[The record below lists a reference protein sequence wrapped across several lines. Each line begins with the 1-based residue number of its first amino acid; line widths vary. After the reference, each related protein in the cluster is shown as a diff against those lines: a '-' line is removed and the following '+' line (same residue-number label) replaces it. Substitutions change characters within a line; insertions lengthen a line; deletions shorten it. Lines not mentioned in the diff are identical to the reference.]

1 MVLFRKPP
9 KANKSHMLAAKP
21 VRSPEAK
28 EETVSATAWRLTVP
42 LRPRKWAK
50 LVLRVPRE
58 LTRTFELDELGKFV
72 WDACDGKTSVRQI
85 IRKLAKRYNLNE
97 REAEVSTVAFLQTL
111 TKRGLI
117 GIALKKNEPQMNTDN
132 HG

>member
-1 MVLFRKPP
+1 MLFRNTP
-9 KANKSHMLAAKP
+9 KVTKSDMLSAKP
-21 VRSPEAK
+21 VRSPDAK

-42 LRPRKWAK
+42 LRPRRWANFI
-50 LVLRVPRE
+50 LRVPSD

-72 WDACDGKTSVRQI
+72 WDQCDGKTSVRQI

-97 REAEVSTVAFLQTL
+97 REAEVSTVAFLQSL

-117 GIALKKNEPQMNTDN
+117 GLAVVKKKARMED
-132 HG
+132 GS